1 MAWNELLNTR
11 FTFKIIFDWN
21 GLSAF
26 NSCLSP
32 SRWWQ
37 PYRQWHQTSVIC
49 TFCLNTCNVLDTCLT
64 VGYIRQYFISYPTD
78 KPWDSHRDIQ
88 TGTCYNNNPSGH
100 IGQGVKKHFTITVDT
115 YILMSWSTFKSL
127 SMTIC
132 TRNDVLHTFW
142 FKSIV
147 RIFGTLII
155 NID

>member
-1 MAWNELLNTR
+1 MSFWTQ
-11 FTFKIIFDWN
+11 
-21 GLSAF
+21 GLHLR
-26 NSCLSP
+26 LSLIGMVYQHLTHVYLHPDGDNLTDNDIKHP
-32 SRWWQ
+32 S
-37 PYRQWHQTSVIC
+37 SVP
-49 TFCLNTCNVLDTCLT
+49 CLNTCNVLDTCLT

-88 TGTCYNNNPSGH
+88 TGTWDNNNPSGH

-115 YILMSWSTFKSL
+115 YILMSWLTFKSL

-132 TRNDVLHTFW
+132 TRNDILHTFW